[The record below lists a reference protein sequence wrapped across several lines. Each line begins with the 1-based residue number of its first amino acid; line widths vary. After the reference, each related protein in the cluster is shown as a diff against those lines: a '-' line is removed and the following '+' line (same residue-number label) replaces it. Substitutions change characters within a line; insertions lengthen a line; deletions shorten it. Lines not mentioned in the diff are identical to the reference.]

1 MFVFNRA
8 YPKAA
13 YVGVYKF
20 GTPSILIRDLN
31 LLKSILIENFDH
43 FRDNDF
49 KIDVKLD
56 PILSK
61 NPSFS
66 EGNQW
71 QLHRKQISPVFTPS
85 KVKSVF
91 PLVRDISLKTV
102 EYIASEN
109 GKNRNDDDNNKK
121 KKKKQGVGGG
131 TVFEARTLCSKF
143 TIESVASC
151 GFGLEA
157 NAFADTESAF
167 VKNSRKVFDASI
179 MQTIRTMLAIFVPT
193 LNKIIKMAFLPSE
206 VDIWLRT
213 IVRQVVRQ
221 RDDKGERR
229 TDFMQAVL
237 DMRSRSKSI
246 INEDTIVGHALS
258 LLLDGFETSSIMMT
272 YCLYQL
278 AVNPDIQKRIQDEI
292 DESFEQYG
300 NNGQLTEEC
309 VHSMTYLEQT
319 LYGNL

>member
-1 MFVFNRA
+1 MIFYFIFFQKFRA

-71 QLHRKQISPVFTPS
+71 QIHRKQISPVFTPS

-102 EYIASEN
+102 EYIAKQNVSSN
-109 GKNRNDDDNNKK
+109 NNDGGKI
-121 KKKKQGVGGG
+121 
-131 TVFEARTLCSKF
+131 FEARTLCSKF

-157 NAFADTESAF
+157 NAFADNESAF

-179 MQTIRTMLAIFVPT
+179 MQTVRTMLAIFVPT
-193 LNKIIKMAFLPSE
+193 LNKIIKMA
-206 VDIWLRT
+206 
-213 IVRQVVRQ
+213 
-221 RDDKGERR
+221 
-229 TDFMQAVL
+229 
-237 DMRSRSKSI
+237 
-246 INEDTIVGHALS
+246 
-258 LLLDGFETSSIMMT
+258 
-272 YCLYQL
+272 
-278 AVNPDIQKRIQDEI
+278 
-292 DESFEQYG
+292 
-300 NNGQLTEEC
+300 
-309 VHSMTYLEQT
+309 
-319 LYGNL
+319 